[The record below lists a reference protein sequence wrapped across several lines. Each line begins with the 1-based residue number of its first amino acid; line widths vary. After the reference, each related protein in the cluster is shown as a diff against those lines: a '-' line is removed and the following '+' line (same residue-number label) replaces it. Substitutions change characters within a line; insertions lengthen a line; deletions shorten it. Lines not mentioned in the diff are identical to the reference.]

1 MHRTSSLLALTSAAI
16 AAAQGYST
24 QCSDVTLNGAWLVA
38 TCPTGNGDEI
48 ASSVYLP
55 SKIGNNN
62 GNMEVGCCPCHTMRN
77 TDGYSGPLG
86 KSSWRGA

>member
-1 MHRTSSLLALTSAAI
+1 MHRSSALLALTSAAL

-24 QCSDVTLNGAWLVA
+24 ECSDVTLNGAWLVA

-62 GNMEVGCCPCHTMRN
+62 GNLEVSCRTCHTMCN
-77 TDGYSGPLG
+77 TDDYSGPLG
-86 KSSWRGA
+86 KSS

>member
-1 MHRTSSLLALTSAAI
+1 MHRPSALLALTSAAL

-24 QCSDVTLNGAWLVA
+24 ECSDITLNGDWLVA

-55 SKIGNNN
+55 SKIGNSN
-62 GNMEVGCCPCHTMRN
+62 GNLEVC
-77 TDGYSGPLG
+77 
-86 KSSWRGA
+86 